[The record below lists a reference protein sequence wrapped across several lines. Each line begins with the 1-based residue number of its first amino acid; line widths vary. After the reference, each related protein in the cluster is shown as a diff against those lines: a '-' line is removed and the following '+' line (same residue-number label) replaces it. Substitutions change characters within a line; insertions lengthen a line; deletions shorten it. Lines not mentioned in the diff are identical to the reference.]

1 MRSIKKENQAQAEAL
16 LRLHGNV
23 LQLIPM
29 YAEDFRRI
37 IEEYEATHNGT
48 PPTADD
54 LIWLESER
62 MGRDIT
68 KSRTTG

>member
-1 MRSIKKENQAQAEAL
+1 MKSIKTENQAQAEAL
-16 LRLHGNV
+16 LRINGNV
-23 LQLIPM
+23 LQLIPI

-37 IEEYEATHNGT
+37 INEYKAANGGRA
-48 PPTADD
+48 PTADD

-68 KSRTTG
+68 AHR